1 MSKTILGLDLGTNSI
16 GWALVEEAETN
27 HESSKII
34 KLGVRVIPLTV
45 DEQTNF
51 EKGKPI
57 STNTER
63 TLKRGARRNLQRYKL
78 RRENLIEILIN
89 NKIINQDTPLTEIGK
104 NTTHQTLM
112 LRAKSAQDK
121 VDLVD
126 FAKILLAI
134 NKKRGYKS
142 SRKSKSSDEV

>member
-78 RRENLIEILIN
+78 RRENLIEILIS

-104 NTTHQTLM
+104 NTHQTLM

-126 FAKILLAI
+126 FAKIYWLLI
-134 NKKRGYKS
+134 KKRL
-142 SRKSKSSDEV
+142 